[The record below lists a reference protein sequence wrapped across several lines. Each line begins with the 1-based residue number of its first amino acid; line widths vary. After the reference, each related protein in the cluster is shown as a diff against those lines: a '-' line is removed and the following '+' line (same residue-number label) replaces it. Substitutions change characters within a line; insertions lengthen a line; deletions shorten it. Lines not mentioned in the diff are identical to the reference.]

1 METELNTI
9 EQLWMSEQA
18 VVMHAFGQ
26 LGEIFVVAGLAVG
39 VILLIGAIF
48 LDQPEDQTPGR
59 GLSLKL
65 NSLLVVYRQ
74 RPRLMPAVLKALAL
88 IACLAAAAQA

>member
-1 METELNTI
+1 METELNPI

-18 VVMHAFGQ
+18 AVVNVFGQ
-26 LGEIFVVAGLAVG
+26 LGEIFVVAGIAVG

-48 LDQPEDQTPGR
+48 LGQSEDQTPGR

-65 NSLLVVYRQ
+65 KSLFVVYRQ
-74 RPRLMPAVLKALAL
+74 RPRLMPGVLKALAL
-88 IACLAAAAQA
+88 IACLVAAAQA